1 MTTSTQTAL
10 HQHPLSAAFPSMPEK
25 EIEALTLDIEAH
37 GQRESGVLLDGMVL
51 DGWHRYLA
59 CDKLG
64 VQFKAKDFD
73 GADPVAFVISKN
85 LHRRH
90 LTASQR
96 AAAVVSQRIGSP
108 SGGLRKIGQR
118 LPY

>member
-1 MTTSTQTAL
+1 
-10 HQHPLSAAFPSMPEK
+10 MPEK

-37 GQRESGVLLDGMVL
+37 GQRELGVLLDGMVL

-73 GADPVAFVISKN
+73 GDDPVSFVY
-85 LHRRH
+85 RAT
-90 LTASQR
+90 LTA
-96 AAAVVSQRIGSP
+96 GT
-108 SGGLRKIGQR
+108 
-118 LPY
+118 

>member
-1 MTTSTQTAL
+1 
-10 HQHPLSAAFPSMPEK
+10 MPEK

-37 GQRESGVLLDGMVL
+37 GQRESGVLFDGMVL

-73 GADPVAFVISKN
+73 GDDPVSRSFYRAT
-85 LHRRH
+85 
-90 LTASQR
+90 LTA
-96 AAAVVSQRIGSP
+96 GT
-108 SGGLRKIGQR
+108 
-118 LPY
+118 